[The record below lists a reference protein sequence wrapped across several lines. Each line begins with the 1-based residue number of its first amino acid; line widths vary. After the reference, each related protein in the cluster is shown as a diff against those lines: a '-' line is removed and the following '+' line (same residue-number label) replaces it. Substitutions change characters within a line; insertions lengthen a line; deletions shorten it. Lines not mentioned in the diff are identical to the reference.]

1 MSELTVNDVLAAP
14 ESELAQTPQGRE
26 AVRRAA
32 EVFLAKHPADCAACV
47 KAGNCAIQKVC
58 AVFRPDLPPV
68 AFDGKRERLTAGVDV
83 VAQKCVKCG
92 RCVGFLK
99 QAGVADPAGTMPPAS
114 CPPFPLSGM
123 LPDLCPA
130 GALIDAKAGKRSGC
144 AEVVKI
150 DSVDVT
156 DGFGTPVQIEKSPDG
171 SVARIRPVG
180 GGVIS
185 DAARYCFEG
194 LSRNRLDRPYVKIDG
209 RLTECS
215 WTEALAA
222 VASKMSQTAPD
233 RIAALFG
240 RYADCETVLAVRD
253 LLGLVGAKA
262 VDAGTRP
269 LWLDLNSRQ
278 SWLFNTPFN
287 RIAEA
292 DGLLVVGA
300 NPLWECPP
308 AGFALRR
315 NPMPKAFVGMSE
327 KVEAFCA
334 VAGKKPR
341 ELREIR
347 DGERAS
353 PLQNAKN
360 PMVVVGDSVLNR
372 ADAPALMDLIY
383 GICKKYG
390 VIRDDWNGF
399 NYLNANTGSAGALE
413 LGAVAENPLRPEIA
427 AGSFDFVY
435 LVDEDGITPADA
447 GGAFVVYQGIYA
459 CPSALTADVVL
470 PSLSF
475 MEKRATYVNMR
486 GVAQSTAVVSPP
498 VGQSRESWKI
508 PRALSGFLG
517 TAPLPYDDLT
527 EIRDRL
533 AGENVVFYNRGA
545 ANPADDKPFGTAGKI
560 DDTPIETTVAGLA
573 KGGAR
578 T

>member
-1 MSELTVNDVLAAP
+1 MSELTINDVLAAP

-26 AVRRAA
+26 SVRRAA
-32 EVFLAKHPADCAACV
+32 EKLLANHPADCAACV
-47 KAGNCAIQKVC
+47 KAGNCEIQKVC
-58 AVFRPDLPPV
+58 AVFRPSLPPV
-68 AFDGKRERLTAGVDV
+68 AFDGKCEPLTGNVAVC
-83 VAQKCVKCG
+83 AQKCVKCG
-92 RCVGFLK
+92 RCTDFLK
-99 QAGVADPAGTMPPAS
+99 QAGAADQSGTPPAT
-114 CPPFPLSGM
+114 CPSFPLSGM
-123 LPDLCPA
+123 LADLCPA
-130 GALIDAKAGKRSGC
+130 GALIDIRDGKKD
-144 AEVVKI
+144 ADNVKI

-156 DGFGTPVQIEKSPDG
+156 DGFGAPVQIEKSPDG
-171 SVARIRPVG
+171 SIARVRPAG

-185 DAARYCFEG
+185 DAARYCFDG
-194 LSRNRLDRPYVKIDG
+194 LRRNRLDRPYVKIDG

-222 VASKMSQTAPD
+222 AASKMRQTAPE

-240 RYADCETVLAVRD
+240 RYADCETVLAVKD

-278 SWLFNTPFN
+278 SRLFNTPFD

-292 DGLLVVGA
+292 DGLLVIGT

-315 NPMPKAFVGMSE
+315 NPMPAAFVGMTE
-327 KVEAFCA
+327 RADAFCA

-341 ELREIR
+341 ALREIL

-353 PLQNAKN
+353 PLQNAKK
-360 PMVVVGDSVLNR
+360 PMVVVGDGVLNR

-383 GICKKYG
+383 RICEKYG
-390 VIRDDWNGF
+390 VIRGDWNGYG
-399 NYLNANTGSAGALE
+399 YLNANTGLAGALE
-413 LGAVAENPLRPEIA
+413 LGAVAEKPLRPEIA

-435 LVDEDGITPADA
+435 LVDEDEFTRADA

-459 CPSALTADVVL
+459 GASALTADVVL

-486 GVAQSTAVVSPP
+486 GAAQSTAVAVPP

-508 PRALSGFLG
+508 PRALSEFLE
-517 TAPLPYDDLT
+517 TAPLPYDDLA

-533 AGENVVFYNRGA
+533 GGENVVFYNRGET
-545 ANPADDKPFGTAGKI
+545 NPAENTPFGTAGKI
-560 DDTPIETTVAGLA
+560 DDTLIETV

-578 T
+578 S